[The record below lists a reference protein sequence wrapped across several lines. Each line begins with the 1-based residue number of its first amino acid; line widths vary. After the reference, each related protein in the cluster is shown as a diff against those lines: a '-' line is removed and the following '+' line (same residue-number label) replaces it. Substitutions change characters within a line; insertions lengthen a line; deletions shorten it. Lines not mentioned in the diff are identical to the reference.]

1 MSITFQP
8 DREGIL
14 YVGTRV
20 SLVCLTVVTVDTTIV
35 DTDDFTVDT
44 IITRDSVSSPST
56 MGTISVNNTAS
67 QGIVDFALLLPSDDG
82 GTFECVSTLQPVG
95 DSQFL
100 VPATSSYSK
109 TLTLDVSREL

>member
-14 YVGTRV
+14 YIGTRV

-35 DTDDFTVDT
+35 DTYDFMVDT
-44 IITRDSVSSPST
+44 ITRDSFGSPFST
-56 MGTISVNNTAS
+56 MRTISVNNTAS
-67 QGIVDFALLLPSDDG
+67 QVIVDFALLLLSDDG
-82 GTFECVSTLQPVG
+82 ATFECASTLQPVG
-95 DSQFL
+95 DSPFL
-100 VPATSSYSK
+100 VPATFSYSE